1 MKKSCIDVLM
11 FVANYDISTC
21 QRVFDR
27 AVIVILIVFLVFQ
40 SLGKGKLG
48 KMIFLVNIDGEEYL
62 NTL

>member
-1 MKKSCIDVLM
+1 M